1 MIPEERERI
10 ISEDYADLI
19 IEWNGDPSAFDRFP
33 DTTVQIINAQYAFVH
48 VPVSFI
54 TQDIVYRMGYSVL
67 PTCFGIISQSSL
79 ESSGIFRLRNIP
91 IFNLRGQGY

>member
-19 IEWNGDPSAFDRFP
+19 IEYNGDFSVFEQFP
-33 DTTVQIINAQYAFVH
+33 DRTVQIINLQYAIVH

-54 TQDIVYRMGYSVL
+54 TQNIVYRLGYSVL
-67 PTCFGIISQSSL
+67 PTCFGIISRSSL
-79 ESSGIFRLRNIP
+79 ESSEYFA
-91 IFNLRGQGY
+91 